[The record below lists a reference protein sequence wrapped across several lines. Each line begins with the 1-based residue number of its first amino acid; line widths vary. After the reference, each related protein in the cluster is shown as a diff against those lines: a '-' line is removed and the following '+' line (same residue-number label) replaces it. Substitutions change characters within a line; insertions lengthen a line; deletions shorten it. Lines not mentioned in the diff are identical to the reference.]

1 MYIVGSATRE
11 GSVPS
16 SLFGPFVTSDS
27 PAWGGTYVTDY
38 NLYGTYM
45 AVAGSNRADLLKP
58 LVMNALESWGGIE
71 GIGDGIGSVY
81 GDYFNAATINKFKN
95 SDGTLMFKNGVDG
108 ILSAVASAPRGYATS
123 VSGFDRILFTSAYAA
138 IPVLSYYDMTQGTG
152 EVTDGV
158 TLTREL
164 EYEYLKDVMQLWEQ
178 IHVYENGVYKVKY
191 DSAWEF
197 EANNMGNAFTISCM
211 HMFTQ
216 RLIADAE
223 ALGISE
229 NDEPR
234 ITKWKHI
241 DANMEPY
248 PTAMVVDKNGGN
260 VVREC
265 FSDTWTTALKKHVTY
280 NGNTDG
286 NSNPNVVVAQTIP
299 TSLRRRNWHEDLQKA
314 RNRFVRSDFCID
326 LSVCRVQQTRRR

>member
-1 MYIVGSATRE
+1 
-11 GSVPS
+11 
-16 SLFGPFVTSDS
+16 
-27 PAWGGTYVTDY
+27 
-38 NLYGTYM
+38 
-45 AVAGSNRADLLKP
+45 
-58 LVMNALESWGGIE
+58 
-71 GIGDGIGSVY
+71 
-81 GDYFNAATINKFKN
+81 
-95 SDGTLMFKNGVDG
+95 
-108 ILSAVASAPRGYATS
+108 
-123 VSGFDRILFTSAYAA
+123 
-138 IPVLSYYDMTQGTG
+138 MTQGTG

-158 TLTREL
+158 TFTREL

-178 IHVYENGVYKVKY
+178 ILVYENGVYKVKY

-299 TSLRRRNWHEDLQKA
+299 TDQLGLYSDPAQKQLMRNSIATIKSWGNINAMPTFFSAAARVGYGSDKYGNNNKSDKFDSDVTDLMSQYRKVA
-314 RNRFVRSDFCID
+314 NGGIFVRSDFCID